1 MDAKKSK
8 ITTIKLSY
16 TTKAR
21 LDKLKE
27 YKLET
32 YEELLQ
38 KVLETLNLVRI
49 DPDKAL
55 AKLRQIDSKKRQNAA
70 KTRSKNHT
78 NKKTLNENNKGQ
90 GKMPNKRT
98 SQN

>member
-70 KTRSKNHT
+70 K
-78 NKKTLNENNKGQ
+78 NKTKKAV
-90 GKMPNKRT
+90 KKRPIK
-98 SQN
+98 